1 MSILPIDQQAFSWI
15 NQSLSNPFF
24 DALMP
29 ILRNKLTWIPLY
41 VILLIYLIKY
51 HRQEKYLFCIF
62 LIVAI
67 ICSDSLLCNLLKNW
81 VQRTRPCDE
90 LSLASQ
96 IHLVLKHCSGGFS
109 FPSAHAA
116 NHATFA
122 VFTGLFFRG
131 KPHGKLLFGILMCW
145 ALVIAFAQVYV
156 GVHYPV
162 DVIAGYLIGTTNG
175 IFFFYLYTK
184 ANSYFYN
191 STSTPT

>member
-1 MSILPIDQQAFSWI
+1 MCIHTLDQQAFSWI

-29 ILRNKLTWIPLY
+29 LIRNKLTWIPLY
-41 VILLIYLIKY
+41 VLLLFYLIKN
-51 HRQEKYLFCIF
+51 HRQEKYLFCVV

-81 VQRTRPCDE
+81 VQRTRPCNAP
-90 LSLASQ
+90 SLAAHM
-96 IHLVLKHCSGGFS
+96 HLLLKHCSGGFS

-116 NHATFA
+116 NHATLA
-122 VFTGLFFRG
+122 VFTGLFFRS
-131 KPHGKLLFGILMCW
+131 KPYGKLLFGILLCW
-145 ALVIAFAQVYV
+145 AMLIAFAQVYV

-162 DVIAGYLIGTTNG
+162 DVLAGYFLGTING
-175 IFFFYLYTK
+175 MLFFYLYTK
-184 ANSYFYN
+184 ANTYFYN